1 MNSIGT
7 TAAIVGTGF
16 IGPVHVEALQRIGV
30 RVKGILGS
38 SAEKSVAAARSLGL
52 ETGYESYEALLSDPD
67 VRVVHL
73 TSPNRFHHRQVL
85 QALESGR
92 HVVCEKPLGMTTV
105 ETQALIAAAA
115 RFPELICAVN
125 YNIRFYP
132 INLHARAMIAAG
144 ELGDVLHVK
153 GSYVQDW
160 LLYPSDFNW
169 RVLAAEGGDLRAIG
183 DIGTHWLDLIGF
195 LTGLEAVSVM
205 ADLHTIHETRHAPP
219 QGSTETFGAQ
229 NGEPVGTTP
238 TPIDTEDYAS
248 VLLRFKG
255 GARGV
260 MTVSQVTAGRKN
272 AIEWEIA
279 GSKKAIAWHGE
290 RPNELWIGE
299 RDEANRVLLR
309 NPAVMDS
316 TASAY
321 SSYPAGHNEGF
332 PDTFKQLYRAIYADI
347 AAGKRS
353 AHPLYATFADGH
365 EELCLC
371 EAILE
376 SHRSQAWVHVQR

>member
-1 MNSIGT
+1 MNSGIT
-7 TAAIVGTGF
+7 TAAVVGTGF
-16 IGPVHVEALQRIGV
+16 IGPVHVEALKRIGV

-38 SAEKSVAAARSLGL
+38 SAEKSAAAAGALGL
-52 ETGYESYEALLSDPD
+52 EVGYANYEALLADPD

-92 HVVCEKPLGMTTV
+92 HVVCEKPLGMTTA
-105 ETQALIAAAA
+105 ETRELVAAAE
-115 RFPELICAVN
+115 RVPDLVCAVN

-132 INLHARAMIAAG
+132 INLHARAMIASG
-144 ELGDVLHVK
+144 ELGQVLHVK
-153 GSYVQDW
+153 GSYMQDW

-169 RVLAAEGGDLRAIG
+169 RVLASEGGDLRAIG

-195 LTGLEAVSVM
+195 ISGLKVVSVM
-205 ADLHTIHETRHAPP
+205 ADLHTVHDTRHAPP
-219 QGSTETFGAQ
+219 QGSTETFGARA
-229 NGEPVGTTP
+229 EPSGTTA
-238 TPIDTEDYAS
+238 TPVTTEDYAS

-279 GSKKAIAWHGE
+279 GSQKALAWHGE
-290 RPNELWIGE
+290 RPNELWVGE

-309 NPAVMDS
+309 NPGLMDS
-316 TASAY
+316 TAASH

-332 PDTFKQLYRAIYADI
+332 PDTFKQLHRAIYADI
-347 AAGKRS
+347 TAGKRS
-353 AHPLYATFADGH
+353 AQPLYATFADGH

-376 SHRSQAWVHVQR
+376 SHQRQAWVNVQR